1 MVGGGGTEWNGVE
14 LERVPEGE
22 SGLLRGIRGDVE
34 IDNAIPRLPL
44 PPTTGPTRTP
54 VSRSTALLSFSFFHS
69 IFFFFFFTFSFIS
82 RFSSL
87 RVAVFFFCFY
97 AAAVS
102 PGATPSATTARAK
115 RTPSFRNV
123 NSINARLFRLVQ
135 KPCLEKEKKS
145 IVA

>member
-87 RVAVFFFCFY
+87 RVAVFFF
-97 AAAVS
+97 ASTRLPSRLGPHHQLLLHEQSGRQVS
-102 PGATPSATTARAK
+102 EMLTP
-115 RTPSFRNV
+115 
-123 NSINARLFRLVQ
+123 
-135 KPCLEKEKKS
+135 
-145 IVA
+145 